1 MGGEVSGGEMPRR
14 LDEGSKQAHDRL
26 ENGPLT
32 AEERQAL
39 ASSLG
44 RLLPVVADSLQDEED
59 QHAAEAL
66 QHEGQPASNRL
77 AEPIVTYHTVAG
89 APGAR
94 HRGL

>member
-1 MGGEVSGGEMPRR
+1 MSGEMSRGEMIRR
-14 LDEGSKQAHDRL
+14 LDEVSKQVHDQL

-39 ASSLG
+39 ATSLG

-77 AEPIVTYHTVAG
+77 PEPIVTYHTVAG
-89 APGAR
+89 SPGAR
-94 HRGL
+94 HRGW